1 VIFDLR
7 GLLTSLGFFGV
18 LYCLLS
24 LLMVCVWRGANLL
37 RGMSARS
44 SASFLFGLRI
54 FPLVASAV
62 VTVAFAIPAFLLL
75 ESGVVDED
83 LGTLAF
89 SVCTVFLLAAG
100 LLRVVTARART
111 ARVVE
116 DWMEDS
122 SILNADATVPM
133 YQAKAGVPLLLLVGV
148 RRSKVLI
155 SDTTVALLSS
165 DELRVSVRHEVEHSR
180 SRDNLRKLIVHCLPF
195 PGMAGLERAW
205 QEAAE
210 LAADDAAVS
219 SRSEALDLA
228 AALVKLSALAPVQA
242 APAFTT
248 GLADASAS
256 VQLRVERLLDWNE
269 GQIGGPRS
277 YWWYF
282 LPVIFATAAC
292 AVANYSQA
300 LSLTHRLTEW
310 FVR

>member
-24 LLMVCVWRGANLL
+24 LLVVCVWRSAKLL
-37 RGMSARS
+37 PGMSARS

-75 ESGVVDED
+75 ESGVIDED

-89 SVCTVFLLAAG
+89 SVCTLFLLAAG
-100 LLRVVTARART
+100 LFRVVTAQART
-111 ARVVE
+111 ARVVA

-122 SILNADATVPM
+122 SILDPCATIPT
-133 YQAKAGVPLLLLVGV
+133 YQATAGVPLLLLVGV
-148 RRSKVLI
+148 RRSKVLV
-155 SDTTVALLSS
+155 SETTVAVLSS
-165 DELRVSVRHEVEHSR
+165 DELRVSVRHEVEHMR

-219 SRSEALDLA
+219 SRREAIDLA

-256 VQLRVERLLDWNE
+256 VQLRVERLLAWNE
-269 GQIGGPRS
+269 GRIGARS
-277 YWWYF
+277 CWWYF
-282 LPVIFATAAC
+282 LPVIFAAVAC
-292 AVANYSQA
+292 AAANYSQA